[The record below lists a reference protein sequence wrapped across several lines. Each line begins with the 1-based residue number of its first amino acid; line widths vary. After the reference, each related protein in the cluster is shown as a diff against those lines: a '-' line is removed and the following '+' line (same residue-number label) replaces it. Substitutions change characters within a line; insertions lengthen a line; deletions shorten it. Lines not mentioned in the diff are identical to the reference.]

1 MGGADEFEQVRS
13 EPDPVRRAQRATEL
27 ITRYQQRATE
37 LARLRKEAIEEAHR
51 NGLSYTEIAELLGIT
66 KGRISQIKSG
76 APPAERA
83 FFGIGPVA
91 VGIPRSSE
99 DGKGS
104 GTTDAA
110 DRAARECVE
119 ATLTRL
125 SLASSR
131 FAIEADDDEV
141 PAGDAVLICGPESA
155 PVARNL
161 LDTDDALGF
170 ENVDGTWQVVEKES
184 GRRIESSA
192 GSGSHIDIAF
202 VGRRE
207 DQGRVIV
214 HIAGLTGAGSLGA
227 AQWLDSNLDSLYE
240 PAARSISAAI
250 EYEAHDGSQAG
261 AGRAVAGPFTTRN
274 R

>member
-99 DGKGS
+99 DGNGS
-104 GTTDAA
+104 EATDA

-131 FAIEADDDEV
+131 FAIEPDDEAA

-161 LDTDDALGF
+161 LDADDALGF
-170 ENVDGTWQVVEKES
+170 ENIDGTWYVVERES
-184 GRRIESSA
+184 GRRVEPPA
-192 GSGSHIDIAF
+192 DSGSRTDIAF

-240 PAARSISAAI
+240 PTARSISAAI
-250 EYEAHDGSQAG
+250 EYEARDGSPAG
-261 AGRAVAGPFTTRN
+261 AGRAVAGPFTTRD